1 MNETRTSI
9 EAIAPSVEEA
19 ILKGAKEWGLPPEA
33 FDVEVLDEGTKGLLG
48 FGVRQARVRMTVRSS
63 SDTGKA
69 DIKRG
74 ETVRQASEMQ
84 SSGEGSDEEAL
95 QITHDTVSELLQR
108 MGIEAR
114 IEARWGEA
122 DAPGK
127 IRPLFLD
134 IHGDDLS
141 ILIGRRG
148 ETLTALQYI
157 TRLIVG
163 KELKRPVAV
172 LIDVE
177 GYRARREQQIRRL
190 AQQMAKQ
197 AIETSRTMSLEPMP
211 AYERRV
217 VHIELR
223 DNPDVDTV
231 SVGERDQ
238 RKVTIIPR

>member
-19 ILKGAKEWGLPPEA
+19 ILKGAKEWGLPPES

-48 FGVRQARVRMTVRSS
+48 FGVRQARVRLTVRSS
-63 SDTGKA
+63 SDT
-69 DIKRG
+69 DRVDVKRE
-74 ETVRQASEMQ
+74 ETVRQTSEMQ
-84 SSGEGSDEEAL
+84 SPVEGSDEEAL
-95 QITHDTVSELLQR
+95 QITQDTVSELLQR

-114 IEARWGEA
+114 IEAHWGEA

-172 LIDVE
+172 LIDIE

-190 AQQMAKQ
+190 AQQMAIQ

-223 DNPDVDTV
+223 DNPDVDTL

>member
-19 ILKGAKEWGLPPEA
+19 ILKGAKEWGLPPES

-63 SDTGKA
+63 SDTGRA

-84 SSGEGSDEEAL
+84 SSVEGSDEEAL
-95 QITHDTVSELLQR
+95 QITQDTVSELLQR
-108 MGIEAR
+108 MDIEAR

-172 LIDVE
+172 LIDIE

-211 AYERRV
+211 AYERRI

>member
-1 MNETRTSI
+1 MKTTKTSI
-9 EAIAPSVEEA
+9 EAIAPTIEEA
-19 ILKGAKEWGLPPEA
+19 ILKGAKEWGLPPDA

-48 FGVRQARVRMTVRSS
+48 FGVRQARVRLTVRPSS
-63 SDTGKA
+63 ETDNA
-69 DIKRG
+69 DLKREG
-74 ETVRQASEMQ
+74 MVRQVDQIQPSV
-84 SSGEGSDEEAL
+84 EGNDEEAL

-108 MGIEAR
+108 MGVEAR
-114 IEARWGEA
+114 IEAHWGEA

-141 ILIGRRG
+141 TLIGRRG

-172 LIDVE
+172 LIDIE
-177 GYRARREQQIRRL
+177 GYRARRERQIRRL
-190 AQQMAKQ
+190 AQQMASQ

-211 AYERRV
+211 AYERRI

-223 DNPDVDTV
+223 ENPDVDTV

>member
-19 ILKGAKEWGLPPEA
+19 ILKGAKEWGLPPES

-48 FGVRQARVRMTVRSS
+48 FGVRQARVRLTVRSS
-63 SDTGKA
+63 SDT
-69 DIKRG
+69 DRVDVKRE
-74 ETVRQASEMQ
+74 ETVRQTSEMQ
-84 SSGEGSDEEAL
+84 SPVEGSDEEAL
-95 QITHDTVSELLQR
+95 QITQDTVSELLQR

-114 IEARWGEA
+114 IEAHWGEA

-172 LIDVE
+172 LIDIE

-190 AQQMAKQ
+190 AQQMAIQ

>member
-1 MNETRTSI
+1 MKDSRTSI
-9 EAIAPSVEEA
+9 EAIAPSVDEA
-19 ILKGAKEWGLPPEA
+19 ILKGAKEWGLPPDA
-33 FDVEVLDEGTKGLLG
+33 FDVEILDEGTKGLLG
-48 FGVRQARVRMTVRSS
+48 FGVRLARVRLTVRPSS
-63 SDTGKA
+63 ETDNA
-69 DIKRG
+69 DLKREG
-74 ETVRQASEMQ
+74 TVRQADQIQPSV
-84 SSGEGSDEEAL
+84 EGNDEEAL

-108 MGIEAR
+108 MGVEAR
-114 IEARWGEA
+114 IEAHWGDA

-148 ETLTALQYI
+148 ETLTSLQYI

-172 LIDVE
+172 LIDIE
-177 GYRARREQQIRRL
+177 GYRARRERQIRRL
-190 AQQMAKQ
+190 AQQMASQ
-197 AIETSRTMSLEPMP
+197 AIETTRTMSLEPMP
-211 AYERRV
+211 AYERRI

-223 DNPDVDTV
+223 ENPDVDTV